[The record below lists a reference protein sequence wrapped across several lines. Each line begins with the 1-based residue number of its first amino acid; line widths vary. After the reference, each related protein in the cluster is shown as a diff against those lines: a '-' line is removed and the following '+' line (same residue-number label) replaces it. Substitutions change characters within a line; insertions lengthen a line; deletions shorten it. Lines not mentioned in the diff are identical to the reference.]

1 MPCSLARPLELG
13 TVSTSSAT
21 VPGIGPIAEAAP
33 LSLCAR
39 EPHVPA
45 DRLVA
50 EMVPPPRF
58 DSVRFDTYIPDPN
71 QPSQTEAVT
80 RPERLRGGPRR
91 GARERRRQARR
102 WFGLGKARP
111 PAPAGPRGVYLDGG
125 YGVGKTHLLASLWH
139 ATPAEPA
146 LKAFG
151 TFVELTNLVGALG
164 FQQTVQT
171 LCGHRL
177 LCIDEFEL
185 DDPGDTVLV
194 STLLGKLVD
203 AGVALA
209 ATSNTLPGKLGEGR
223 FAAGRLPAR
232 DPGPVGA
239 LPRRCASTARTTAT
253 AVCPRPRRRTPTSRS
268 PRPRT
273 PPRARSLDD
282 FPHLLDHLARVHPSR
297 YGALTDGLTRG
308 LPDRRRPVPD
318 QSTALRL
325 VVLADRLYDREMPVL
340 ASGAALRPAVQRGDA
355 ERRLPQEVLPR
366 HLPAHRAGARRQGT
380 RGALTPP
387 APAVHRSM
395 TTSPGQGS
403 IPANPPSLFRLS
415 SARNV
420 KLTLQ
425 TTLQG

>member
-1 MPCSLARPLELG
+1 MS
-13 TVSTSSAT
+13 SSSAASG
-21 VPGIGPIAEAAP
+21 PRPIAEASP

-58 DSVRFDTYIPDPN
+58 DSVRFSTYIPDPN
-71 QPSQTEAVT
+71 QPSQTEAVGIL
-80 RPERLRGGPRR
+80 ENFAAGLGGAHAS
-91 GARERRRQARR
+91 GA
-102 WFGLGKARP
+102 GKARRGFLGFGRP
-111 PAPAGPRGVYLDGG
+111 KTPKAPAGPRGVYLDGG

-139 ATPAEPA
+139 ATPAEPS

-171 LCGHRL
+171 LSGHRL

-223 FAAGRLPAR
+223 FAAADFLREIQGLSAHFRALRIDGEDYRHRGLPEAPAPYSEEQVTKAAYAT
-232 DPGPVGA
+232 DGA
-239 LPRRCASTARTTAT
+239 
-253 AVCPRPRRRTPTSRS
+253 
-268 PRPRT
+268 
-273 PPRARSLDD
+273 SLDD
-282 FPHLLDHLARVHPSR
+282 FPHLLEHLARVHPSR
-297 YGALTDGLTRG
+297 YGALTDGLKAVCLTDVQ
-308 LPDRRRPVPD
+308 PIPD

-325 VVLADRLYDREMPVL
+325 VVLADRLYDREVPVL
-340 ASGAALRPAVQRGDA
+340 ASGLPFDQLFSEDMLKGGYRKKYFRAISRLTALARDA
-355 ERRLPQEVLPR
+355 
-366 HLPAHRAGARRQGT
+366 QGLVT
-380 RGALTPP
+380 A
-387 APAVHRSM
+387 
-395 TTSPGQGS
+395 
-403 IPANPPSLFRLS
+403 
-415 SARNV
+415 
-420 KLTLQ
+420 
-425 TTLQG
+425 